1 MKKLNYSKI
10 LPVKLA
16 ELLDVSESAISQAI
30 KKRRLTLSPDGTLDL
45 CHITNRGYVERRTL
59 RRNEPDQAKRSKAEA
74 LLRRLEKI
82 SPPVDDD
89 GLPAVRTVSEIT
101 GDLLSRAKEA
111 ELNTIILKEEFARA
125 KVKDAEIDLS
135 RKTENL
141 IPSYILSDAYAHLD
155 IFFTSLC
162 MNLNAVI
169 PLIQTAVLS
178 GDEMK
183 VKRHIRAYIENTA
196 IQTKRDMLA
205 ALEREGMKSRFDE
218 CGKCRAARLAR
229 FIPEKEGE

>member
-1 MKKLNYSKI
+1 MKKLNYTKI
-10 LPVKLA
+10 LPVQLA
-16 ELLDVSESAISQAI
+16 DLLGISESAISQAI
-30 KKRRLTLSPDGTLDL
+30 KKHRITLSPDGILDL
-45 CHITNRGYVERRTL
+45 RHITNRGYVERRTL
-59 RRNEPDQAKRSKAEA
+59 RRNEPDMAKRQRAEA
-74 LLRRLEKI
+74 LLKRLDKLP
-82 SPPVDDD
+82 PPVDDD
-89 GLPAVRTVSEIT
+89 GLPVVRTVSEIS
-101 GDLLSRAKEA
+101 GELLNRAKEA

-162 MNLNAVI
+162 LNLNAVI
-169 PLIQTAVLS
+169 PLLQTAVLS

-183 VKRHIRAYIENTA
+183 VKHHLRAYIENTA

-205 ALEREGMKSRFDE
+205 SLEREGLKNRFNE
-218 CGKCRAARLAR
+218 CGKCRAAQLAR
-229 FIPEKEGE
+229 FIPKSKGE